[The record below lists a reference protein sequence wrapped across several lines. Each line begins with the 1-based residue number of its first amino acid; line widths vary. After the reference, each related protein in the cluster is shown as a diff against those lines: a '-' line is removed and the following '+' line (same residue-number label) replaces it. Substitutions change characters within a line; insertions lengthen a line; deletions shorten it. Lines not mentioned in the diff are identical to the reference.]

1 MWTARNG
8 LRTGLALAIGLAAST
23 SIVSAQRPADMR
35 EEAKQLA
42 RGGQVREAL
51 EVLDT
56 LLKRKPRDIESRML
70 RGELLLRLNRPE
82 AAIADFDAA
91 GRIDPLHPVPWNGR
105 GIALLMLDR
114 PEDASIQFKRSL
126 ALNTLILNKHRQGRA
141 IAHDGLGQ
149 VKFRTGDFVEAIA
162 EYDRAIAIDP
172 TDPNGYVGR
181 GDALVSLG
189 RLDDAVAS
197 YGEAL
202 RIDPNHARGRGGRG
216 DALMLLG
223 RNDEALA
230 DLDLAVELEPTY
242 AKAHSLRGSILA
254 QRGENERALADF
266 DAVIRLVPTRAAA
279 YKDRG
284 GVLVNLGR

>member
-8 LRTGLALAIGLAAST
+8 LRTGLVLAIGLAAST
-23 SIVSAQRPADMR
+23 SVVSAQRPADMR
-35 EEAKQLA
+35 QEAKQLA

-126 ALNTLILNKHRQGRA
+126 ALNKLP
-141 IAHDGLGQ
+141 GL
-149 VKFRTGDFVEAIA
+149 
-162 EYDRAIAIDP
+162 
-172 TDPNGYVGR
+172 
-181 GDALVSLG
+181 
-189 RLDDAVAS
+189 
-197 YGEAL
+197 
-202 RIDPNHARGRGGRG
+202 
-216 DALMLLG
+216 
-223 RNDEALA
+223 
-230 DLDLAVELEPTY
+230 
-242 AKAHSLRGSILA
+242 
-254 QRGENERALADF
+254 
-266 DAVIRLVPTRAAA
+266 
-279 YKDRG
+279 
-284 GVLVNLGR
+284 